1 MLITIF
7 DGVMD
12 PRKTDQCTY
21 EPGDL
26 MAIALL
32 TYLCGGEDYPD
43 MAMFAEHRSG
53 EFGLLPY
60 TDRNPS
66 RDTFERLFAALSTDY
81 VRQCVVGHGKRIMD
95 VMNEKQISIDGKK
108 ECGTAPRQKGPKGD
122 YLLHAWVTENSLL
135 LGQEKVR
142 DKENI
147 KEVSATLH

>member
-7 DGVMD
+7 DGVKD
-12 PRKTDQCTY
+12 PRKIDQCTY
-21 EPGDL
+21 ELGDL

-43 MAMFAEHRSG
+43 MAMFAEHRSR

-95 VMNEKQISIDGKK
+95 VMNEKQIAIDT
-108 ECGTAPRQKGPKGD
+108 C
-122 YLLHAWVTENSLL
+122 HSEN
-135 LGQEKVR
+135 
-142 DKENI
+142 
-147 KEVSATLH
+147 A

>member
-1 MLITIF
+1 MRNMLITIF

-66 RDTFERLFAALSTDY
+66 RDTFERLFAALGTDY

-95 VMNEKQISIDGKK
+95 VMNEKQIAIDT
-108 ECGTAPRQKGPKGD
+108 C
-122 YLLHAWVTENSLL
+122 HSEN
-135 LGQEKVR
+135 
-142 DKENI
+142 
-147 KEVSATLH
+147 A